1 MHVPCYLHLLSM
13 CLCIELKSAVKFEL
27 KYCSESN
34 WIRTDTY
41 RWRQISLQIGKF
53 MGKKQWLESKMPSK
67 LCKQIT
73 ISVLYIAIDYQ
84 WCICNANSY
93 VCHWS
98 LSFGKCMMKFT
109 ILLRNFG
116 MFKTVKDTKQFNFY
130 FIFPYDSVDTVRPIR
145 IGTDL
150 NGLSTCSF
158 RATQLVLSSWHV
170 FFSLSNLLTLQPN
183 WHNYT

>member
-13 CLCIELKSAVKFEL
+13 CLCIELKSAVKFES
-27 KYCSESN
+27 KYCSESS

-53 MGKKQWLESKMPSK
+53 MGKNQWLESKKPSK
-67 LCKQIT
+67 LCKPIT
-73 ISVLYIAIDYQ
+73 ISVLYIAIDYH
-84 WCICNANSY
+84 WCIYNVNSY
-93 VCHWS
+93 VCHLS

-109 ILLRNFG
+109 IRLRNFG
-116 MFKTVKDTKQFNFY
+116 MFKTVKDTIRKNLILILF
-130 FIFPYDSVDTVRPIR
+130 FPTDSVDAVRPIR

-170 FFSLSNLLTLQPN
+170 FFLSFQP
-183 WHNYT
+183 TDIAT